1 MSRSFLIQLA
11 YDSINE
17 VLQAKNIIDTKAI
30 LKEYPLLNESIPM
43 TIKLFSD
50 GEICGY
56 YEDLATK
63 TVLENIFLGAKIAAF
78 EDKKSSPLTL
88 SKYAALEIEIALQTP
103 EGVISHKA

>member
-11 YDSINE
+11 YDSIHE
-17 VLQAKNIIDTKAI
+17 VFEAKNIIDKEAI

-50 GEICGY
+50 GEVCGY
-56 YEDLATK
+56 YEDMATK
-63 TVLENIFLGAKIAAF
+63 TVLENILLGAKFAAF
-78 EDKKSSPLTL
+78 EDKNSSTLTL
-88 SKYAALEIEIALQTP
+88 SKYFKLEIEIALQTP